1 MAEFNFDIL
10 KPQPTAGASFVS
22 GMMEGQQDARAA
34 RTQELQNQVSQM
46 SLQKLQRDQ
55 ENIDQIV
62 ATAHA
67 HGGPKNSRAV
77 AEAFLN
83 SNNPEHWAL
92 GTKIL
97 QHEDAK
103 DAYAKYNA
111 VENGVSPAAPATPNT
126 LATAVA
132 PDVSATTPNTL
143 ATAVAPNNAAEPA
156 VTTAIPSVAPP
167 VETPLAV
174 PNAKVNNLP
183 ATPAAPN
190 VNALTKEQQI
200 KALTVKLNTLA
211 AMQSE
216 LPQVKPQIDLLKSQ
230 IINLQKPPVYHNVP
244 GVGLVNADE
253 PNKVIVASKPMP
265 TALANLIAERDAI
278 AKVNPNDPRLVKYDY
293 NISEKQNLEEG
304 RQAQLKVSQEN
315 LNVNKRNATV
325 NEARLALARDAN
337 KLDMPQADKDI
348 MTAAITKG
356 QLDAT
361 KLTKISAPFILSALK
376 ANPDVNF
383 NAMAATQAGAV
394 SGARAAGATTGRQTL
409 TGTDK
414 TQAQNIANGNLPPV
428 TGPNAGKIMNEVLAL
443 KPDYNARD
451 YGLQTT
457 AEKSFNTGKQGD
469 KARSLN
475 VAISHLGTL
484 ETAANALHAGNIPA
498 INQFSQAWQR
508 ETGKIGPTSF
518 NAVKEIV
525 ADEIVAAVVPG
536 VGSLAD
542 RKALKDSIM
551 AKSSPAQLQGVITQY
566 KNLLGGQLGGLEQ
579 QYTAATR
586 KNDFK
591 QRYLTPETTAALT
604 TAAAPATAGAIPP
617 AAISALKSG
626 SGTPEQ
632 FDAIFGAGAA
642 KRILSG
648 GK

>member
-1 MAEFNFDIL
+1 MAELNFDL
-10 KPQPTAGASFVS
+10 LRPQPTAGASFVS
-22 GMMEGQQDARAA
+22 GMMEGQQDARTA
-34 RTQELQNQVSQM
+34 RTQELQMQQSTRQGQIAELQ
-46 SLQKLQRDQ
+46 LQKTQREEEALSKFYAHIA
-55 ENIDQIV
+55 EN
-62 ATAHA
+62 
-67 HGGPKNSRAV
+67 GGPSDPIDIENKMIGSGIPQVANTGLTARMKRLSLEQERARDYTAMFGTPPPSTV
-77 AEAFLN
+77 TPTAAPTATSTAAPTN
-83 SNNPEHWAL
+83 AL
-92 GTKIL
+92 APL
-97 QHEDAK
+97 SA
-103 DAYAKYNA
+103 
-111 VENGVSPAAPATPNT
+111 AAPAPT
-126 LATAVA
+126 
-132 PDVSATTPNTL
+132 
-143 ATAVAPNNAAEPA
+143 NAMVPA
-156 VTTAIPSVAPP
+156 VTTALPSVAPP
-167 VETPLAV
+167 VEMPLAAPGET
-174 PNAKVNNLP
+174 PNALAPPPVTPVNNLDRDAKIRTARLKMLSKNP
-183 ATPAAPN
+183 GVVSAGRIE
-190 VNALTKEQQI
+190 LQR
-200 KALTVKLNTLA
+200 LLNPTL
-211 AMQSE
+211 
-216 LPQVKPQIDLLKSQ
+216 
-230 IINLQKPPVYHNVP
+230 HNVQ

-253 PNKVIVASKPMP
+253 PNKVIVASKAMP
-265 TALANLIAERDAI
+265 TALANYIAERDAI
-278 AKVNPNDPRLVKYDY
+278 ANVNPNDPRLVNYDY
-293 NISEKQNLEEG
+293 NISKEQNLEKG
-304 RQAQLKVSQEN
+304 RQAQLKVSQGN
-315 LNVNKRNATV
+315 LGVNQGNLAV
-325 NEARLALARDAN
+325 NQARLALARDAN

-518 NAVKEIV
+518 NAVNEIV

-579 QYTAATR
+579 QYTATTR

>member
-1 MAEFNFDIL
+1 
-10 KPQPTAGASFVS
+10 
-22 GMMEGQQDARAA
+22 MMEGQQDARTA
-34 RTQELQNQVSQM
+34 RTQELQMQQSTRQGQIAELQ
-46 SLQKLQRDQ
+46 LQKTQREEDALSKFYAHIA
-55 ENIDQIV
+55 EN
-62 ATAHA
+62 
-67 HGGPKNSRAV
+67 GGPSDPIEIENKMIGSGIPQV
-77 AEAFLN
+77 ANTGLTARMKRLSLEQERERDYTAMF
-83 SNNPEHWAL
+83 
-92 GTKIL
+92 GTPPPSK
-97 QHEDAK
+97 A
-103 DAYAKYNA
+103 ASTTAPMVA
-111 VENGVSPAAPATPNT
+111 PTAAPINALAPLSAATPT
-126 LATAVA
+126 
-132 PDVSATTPNTL
+132 
-143 ATAVAPNNAAEPA
+143 PNNAMVPA
-156 VTTAIPSVAPP
+156 VTTALPSVAPP
-167 VETPLAV
+167 VETPLAAPGET
-174 PNAKVNNLP
+174 PNALAPPPVTPVNNLDRD
-183 ATPAAPN
+183 AKIRTAR
-190 VNALTKEQQI
+190 
-200 KALTVKLNTLA
+200 
-211 AMQSE
+211 
-216 LPQVKPQIDLLKSQ
+216 LKMLSK
-230 IINLQKPPVYHNVP
+230 NP
-244 GVGLVNADE
+244 GVVSAGRIELQQLLNPAMHTVDGQLVAMNPDGTPRVVFGEPTQLPIVKAQAKLKTMALDDPDRPALEALVNKD
-253 PNKVIVASKPMP
+253 
-265 TALANLIAERDAI
+265 LIAQNQAAERI
-278 AKVNPNDPRLVKYDY
+278 
-293 NISEKQNLEEG
+293 KQG
-304 RQAQLKVSQEN
+304 WGQ
-315 LNVNKRNATV
+315 LNVAQRNAAT
-325 NEARLALARDAN
+325 NEARLALAKDAP
-337 KLDMPQADKDI
+337 KLGLTDQGDI
-348 MTAAITKG
+348 DTVALAIANGKLPVSRVNSTTAPLFA
-356 QLDAT
+356 
-361 KLTKISAPFILSALK
+361 KLLK
-376 ANPDVNF
+376 ANPNIDFTQLNIDQTG
-383 NAMAATQAGAV
+383 AM

-409 TGTDK
+409 TVTDK

-428 TGPNAGKIMNEVLAL
+428 TGPSAGKIMNEVLAL

-579 QYTAATR
+579 QYTATTR

-604 TAAAPATAGAIPP
+604 TAAAPATAGVIPP

>member
-1 MAEFNFDIL
+1 MAELNFDL
-10 KPQPTAGASFVS
+10 LRPQPTAGASFVS

-34 RTQELQNQVSQM
+34 RTQDLQNQVSQM

-55 ENIDQIV
+55 ANIDQIV
-62 ATAHA
+62 ATARA
-67 HGGPKNSRAV
+67 HGGPKNSRGV

-97 QHEDAK
+97 EHEDAK
-103 DAYAKYNA
+103 DAYTKYNA
-111 VENGVSPAAPATPNT
+111 NKYGATPPATPSNT
-126 LATAVA
+126 LAMAVA
-132 PDVSATTPNTL
+132 PDISAPPPNTL

-156 VTTAIPSVAPP
+156 VTTAIPFVAPP
-167 VETPLAV
+167 VATPLAA
-174 PNAKVNNLP
+174 PGAIP
-183 ATPAAPN
+183 ATQNTLTPTAPAALN

-200 KALTVKLNTLA
+200 NALMRDLTTLTA
-211 AMQSE
+211 IEGQ
-216 LPQVKPQIDLLKSQ
+216 LPQVKPQIDLIKSQ
-230 IINLQKPPVYHNVP
+230 IINLQKPPVYHNVDGQLVTINP
-244 GVGLVNADE
+244 DGTPNVAFGEKKQLPIIEAQAKLRTMALDDPDRPALEALVNKD
-253 PNKVIVASKPMP
+253 
-265 TALANLIAERDAI
+265 LIAQKQAAERI
-278 AKVNPNDPRLVKYDY
+278 
-293 NISEKQNLEEG
+293 KQGWGQLTV
-304 RQAQLKVSQEN
+304 AQ
-315 LNVNKRNATV
+315 RNATV
-325 NEARLALARDAN
+325 NEARLALAKDAP
-337 KLDMPQADKDI
+337 KLGLTDQGDI
-348 MTAAITKG
+348 DTVALAIANGKLPVSRVNSTTAPLFA
-356 QLDAT
+356 
-361 KLTKISAPFILSALK
+361 KLLK
-376 ANPDVNF
+376 ANPNIDFTQLNIDQTG
-383 NAMAATQAGAV
+383 AM
-394 SGARAAGATTGRQTL
+394 SEARAAGATTGRQTL

-451 YGLQTT
+451 YASQTK
-457 AEKSFNTGKQGD
+457 AEMAFNTGKQGD

-525 ADEIVAAVVPG
+525 ADEIVAAVVPS

-542 RKALKDSIM
+542 RKAVKDTIM

-579 QYTAATR
+579 QYTATTR

-604 TAAAPATAGAIPP
+604 TAVVP
-617 AAISALKSG
+617 
-626 SGTPEQ
+626 
-632 FDAIFGAGAA
+632 AGAA
-642 KRILSG
+642 RPTGVGANWTLETDSKGNRAYVSPDR
-648 GK
+648 KSFKEVP

>member
-34 RTQELQNQVSQM
+34 RTQDLQNQVSQM

-111 VENGVSPAAPATPNT
+111 AENGVSPAAPATPNT

-216 LPQVKPQIDLLKSQ
+216 LPQVKPQIDLLKAQ
-230 IINLQKPPVYHNVP
+230 IINLQKSPVYHNVP
-244 GVGLVNADE
+244 GVGLVNPE
-253 PNKVIVASKPMP
+253 KPNDVVVASKPMP

-278 AKVNPNDPRLVKYDY
+278 ANVNPNDPRLVNYDY
-293 NISEKQNLEEG
+293 NISKEQNLEKG
-304 RQAQLKVSQEN
+304 RQAQLKVSQGN
-315 LNVNKRNATV
+315 LNVNQAGLNLRRSEADPFGINGGGGGVSMGAPAAPAVAAAAAPVLTVANAFKQNLHGDEFLAALPPAVRNEVNAIVTGNTPPPNQNSKRGQQLMQLVT
-325 NEARLALARDAN
+325 
-337 KLDMPQADKDI
+337 QADPSF
-348 MTAAITKG
+348 
-356 QLDAT
+356 DAT
-361 KLTKISAPFILSALK
+361 AYGTKF
-376 ANPDVNF
+376 
-383 NAMAATQAGAV
+383 AG
-394 SGARAAGATTGRQTL
+394 
-409 TGTDK
+409 
-414 TQAQNIANGNLPPV
+414 
-428 TGPNAGKIMNEVLAL
+428 
-443 KPDYNARD
+443 
-451 YGLQTT
+451 
-457 AEKSFNTGKQGD
+457 EKSFLAKQGPAVKSFNVLVSHFDTLD
-469 KARSLN
+469 KAAKALN
-475 VAISHLGTL
+475 NGDVKAFNSIGNTIAAQTGS
-484 ETAANALHAGNIPA
+484 TAPTDFAGVK
-498 INQFSQAWQR
+498 
-508 ETGKIGPTSF
+508 KIVG
-518 NAVKEIV
+518 
-525 ADEIVAAVVPG
+525 DEIIKAIQGGAG
-536 VGSLAD
+536 ALGD
-542 RKALKDSIM
+542 RKAIEDALS
-551 AKSSPAQLQGVITQY
+551 AANSPAQLASLINRF
-566 KNLLGGQLGGLEQ
+566 KELAGGQLGGLAQ
-579 QYTAATR
+579 QYKSATGKTNFEDRFLMPEARKVFKTGSAAVGGGVDTS
-586 KNDFK
+586 NP
-591 QRYLTPETTAALT
+591 L
-604 TAAAPATAGAIPP
+604 
-617 AAISALKSG
+617 LK
-626 SGTPEQ
+626 
-632 FDAIFGAGAA
+632 
-642 KRILSG
+642 
-648 GK
+648 

>member
-34 RTQELQNQVSQM
+34 RTQDLQNQVSQM

-103 DAYAKYNA
+103 DAYARYNA
-111 VENGVSPAAPATPNT
+111 AENGVLPAAPATPNT

-216 LPQVKPQIDLLKSQ
+216 LPQVKPQIDLIKSQ
-230 IINLQKPPVYHNVP
+230 IINLQKPPVYHNVD
-244 GVGLVNADE
+244 GQLVTINPDGTPNVAFGEKKQLPIIEAQAKLNAM
-253 PNKVIVASKPMP
+253 A
-265 TALANLIAERDAI
+265 
-278 AKVNPNDPRLVKYDY
+278 PNDPDRPA
-293 NISEKQNLEEG
+293 LE
-304 RQAQLKVSQEN
+304 AL
-315 LNVNKRNATV
+315 VNKDLTAQKQAAERIKQGWGQLTVAQRNATV
-325 NEARLALARDAN
+325 NEARLALAKAAPKLGLTDQGDIDTVALAIAN
-337 KLDMPQADKDI
+337 GKLPVSRVNST
-348 MTAAITKG
+348 TAPLFA
-356 QLDAT
+356 
-361 KLTKISAPFILSALK
+361 KLLK
-376 ANPDVNF
+376 ANPNIDFTQLNIDQAKDMSTARIQGAGTLTKEQNDALYGPNGAITTGKLDPYKVNSRNAVTLANAYIAKPDTDMNKLAQTATMMRNAPVVSRAQTVEMVPELLTNMAEAGKKVNF
-383 NAMAATQAGAV
+383 SHYKFIGEAQKFLKGQSNNPDFVNYMTQRNDLLLTLAGV
-394 SGARAAGATTGRQTL
+394 MRGNGATDKAHQAEIEAASPTL
-409 TGTDK
+409 DPKAFDAYVQGQMT
-414 TQAQNIANGNLPPV
+414 
-428 TGPNAGKIMNEVLAL
+428 AL
-443 KPDYNARD
+443 KPRIKNAQAITRSD
-451 YGLQTT
+451 NVVAPPT
-457 AEKSFNTGKQGD
+457 AT
-469 KARSLN
+469 
-475 VAISHLGTL
+475 
-484 ETAANALHAGNIPA
+484 
-498 INQFSQAWQR
+498 
-508 ETGKIGPTSF
+508 
-518 NAVKEIV
+518 
-525 ADEIVAAVVPG
+525 
-536 VGSLAD
+536 
-542 RKALKDSIM
+542 
-551 AKSSPAQLQGVITQY
+551 
-566 KNLLGGQLGGLEQ
+566 
-579 QYTAATR
+579 
-586 KNDFK
+586 
-591 QRYLTPETTAALT
+591 
-604 TAAAPATAGAIPP
+604 PATAGAIPP
-617 AAISALKSG
+617 AAIAALKKG
-626 SGTPEQ
+626 EGTPEQ
-632 FDAIFGAGAA
+632 FDYYFGAGAA
-642 KRILSG
+642 KAILGG

>member
-1 MAEFNFDIL
+1 MAELNFDL
-10 KPQPTAGASFVS
+10 LRPQPTAAASFVS
-22 GMMEGQQDARAA
+22 GMMEGQQDARTA
-34 RTQELQNQVSQM
+34 RTQELQMQQSTRQGQIAELQ
-46 SLQKLQRDQ
+46 LQKTQREEDALSKFYAHIA
-55 ENIDQIV
+55 EN
-62 ATAHA
+62 
-67 HGGPKNSRAV
+67 GGPSDPIEIENKMIGSGIPQV
-77 AEAFLN
+77 ANTGLTARMKRLSLEQERERDYTAMF
-83 SNNPEHWAL
+83 
-92 GTKIL
+92 GTPPPSK
-97 QHEDAK
+97 A
-103 DAYAKYNA
+103 ASTTAPMVA
-111 VENGVSPAAPATPNT
+111 PTAAPINALAPLSAATPT
-126 LATAVA
+126 
-132 PDVSATTPNTL
+132 
-143 ATAVAPNNAAEPA
+143 PNNAMVPA
-156 VTTAIPSVAPP
+156 VTTALPSVAPP
-167 VETPLAV
+167 VETPLAAPGET
-174 PNAKVNNLP
+174 PNALAPPPVTPVNNLDRD
-183 ATPAAPN
+183 AKIRTAR
-190 VNALTKEQQI
+190 
-200 KALTVKLNTLA
+200 
-211 AMQSE
+211 
-216 LPQVKPQIDLLKSQ
+216 LKMLSK
-230 IINLQKPPVYHNVP
+230 NP
-244 GVGLVNADE
+244 GVVSAGRIELQQLLNPAMHTVDGQLVAMNPDGTPRVVFGEPTQLPIVKAQAKLKTMALDDPDRPALEALVNKD
-253 PNKVIVASKPMP
+253 
-265 TALANLIAERDAI
+265 LIAQNQAAERI
-278 AKVNPNDPRLVKYDY
+278 
-293 NISEKQNLEEG
+293 KQG
-304 RQAQLKVSQEN
+304 WGQ
-315 LNVNKRNATV
+315 LNVAQRNAAT
-325 NEARLALARDAN
+325 NEARLALAKDAP
-337 KLDMPQADKDI
+337 KLGLTDQGDI
-348 MTAAITKG
+348 DTVALAIANGKLPVSRVNSTTAPLFA
-356 QLDAT
+356 
-361 KLTKISAPFILSALK
+361 KLLK
-376 ANPDVNF
+376 ANPNIDFTQLNIDQTG
-383 NAMAATQAGAV
+383 AM

-409 TGTDK
+409 TVTDK

-428 TGPNAGKIMNEVLAL
+428 TGPSAGKIMNEVLAL

-579 QYTAATR
+579 QYTATTR

-604 TAAAPATAGAIPP
+604 TAAAPATAGVIPP

>member
-34 RTQELQNQVSQM
+34 RTQDLQNQVSQM

-83 SNNPEHWAL
+83 SNNPEHWTL

-111 VENGVSPAAPATPNT
+111 AENGVSPAAPATPNT

-132 PDVSATTPNTL
+132 PDVSATMPNTL

-216 LPQVKPQIDLLKSQ
+216 LPQVKPQIDLIKSQ
-230 IINLQKPPVYHNVP
+230 IINLQKPPVYHNVD
-244 GVGLVNADE
+244 GQLVTINPDGT
-253 PNKVIVASKPMP
+253 PNVAFGEKKQLPIIE
-265 TALANLIAERDAI
+265 AQ
-278 AKVNPNDPRLVKYDY
+278 AKLKAMAPNDPDRPALEALINKDLVA
-293 NISEKQNLEEG
+293 Q
-304 RQAQLKVSQEN
+304 RQAAERIKQGWGQ
-315 LNVNKRNATV
+315 LNVAQRNATV
-325 NEARLALARDAN
+325 NEARLALAKDAP
-337 KLDMPQADKDI
+337 KLGLTDQGDI
-348 MTAAITKG
+348 DTVALAIANGKLPVSRVNSTTAPLFA
-356 QLDAT
+356 
-361 KLTKISAPFILSALK
+361 KLLK
-376 ANPDVNF
+376 ANPNIDFTQLNIDQTG
-383 NAMAATQAGAV
+383 AM
-394 SGARAAGATTGRQTL
+394 SEARAAGATTGRQTL

-475 VAISHLGTL
+475 VAINHLGTL

-579 QYTAATR
+579 QYTATTR

-604 TAAAPATAGAIPP
+604 TAAAPA
-617 AAISALKSG
+617 
-626 SGTPEQ
+626 
-632 FDAIFGAGAA
+632 GAA
-642 KRILSG
+642 RPAGVGANWTLETDSKGNRAYVSPDR
-648 GK
+648 KSFKEVP